1 MASVFEK
8 RRIDFTS
15 GNIIAALV
23 RFSIPIVI
31 GELLQNLYNSVDA
44 LFVGNFLGHTELAAI
59 SECSSIAN
67 LLVGFFNGMSAG
79 VISVVAHE
87 VGRGDLERLELTKR
101 TILTVALILGTCL
114 AAIGIILSPQ
124 LLFLTG
130 SEGELFVQALI
141 YLRIYLIGLLFTV
154 IYNMLSG
161 ILRGMG
167 DSSTPLRILIICCLS
182 NVFMDWFTL
191 KVLGMGIEGV
201 ALATIVAQGVSV
213 ILAYRAVRAGGRFL
227 PFKFPELYEN
237 RGLVSRLFSIGLPSG
252 LQNCLISIS
261 NLFIWRY
268 INGFGVVPAAGIGV
282 AMRLDKFVSMPC
294 KSFGLTMTSFVS
306 QNAGAENYKRNREG
320 ALKCLL
326 MSIGVTMGLGAIVYI
341 FAENLLALFNSDPE
355 VIAVGAAMMHTIIP
369 TYFLVGIR
377 DSTLGVLRGYG
388 KARVPMVLSLIGMVG
403 VRQIYLALAY
413 SFNPRVQI
421 IFRCYP
427 VAWVATASLLLIY
440 LFVIRKKLHPEEQAK

>member
-1 MASVFEK
+1 MASLLEK

-15 GNIIAALV
+15 GNIIAQLV

-44 LFVGNFLGHTELAAI
+44 LFVGNFLGNTALAAI
-59 SECSSIAN
+59 SECSSISN
-67 LLVGFFNGMSAG
+67 LLIGFFNGMSAG

-87 VGRGDLERLELTKR
+87 VGSGNLERLELTKR
-101 TILTVALILGTCL
+101 TILTVALILGSCL
-114 AAIGIILSPQ
+114 AAIGILFSPQ
-124 LLFLTG
+124 LLYLTG
-130 SEGELFVQALI
+130 AEGELFEQALI

-167 DSSTPLRILIICCLS
+167 DSSTPLRILILCCVS
-182 NVFMDWFTL
+182 NIFMDWLTL
-191 KVLGMGIEGV
+191 RVLNMGIAGV
-201 ALATIVAQGVSV
+201 ALATIIAQGVSV
-213 ILAYRAVRAGGRFL
+213 LLAYRAIRAGGRFI
-227 PFKFPELYEN
+227 PFKLPELYEN
-237 RGLVSRLFSIGLPSG
+237 RGIVSRLFNIGLPSG

-294 KSFGLTMTSFVS
+294 KSFGLTMTSFIS
-306 QNAGAENYKRNREG
+306 QNAGAKNYSRNREG
-320 ALKCLL
+320 AVKCLL
-326 MSIGVTMGLGAIVYI
+326 LSIAVTMGLGAIVYI
-341 FAENLLALFNSDPE
+341 FAEDLLSLFNSDPE

-369 TYFLVGIR
+369 TYFLVGMR

-403 VRQIYLALAY
+403 VRQLYLALAY
-413 SFNPRVQI
+413 NINPRVEI
-421 IFRCYP
+421 VFNCYP
-427 VAWVATASLLLIY
+427 VAWVATASLLLAY
-440 LFVIRKKLHPEEQAK
+440 LFIIRKKLHPEENAQ